1 MITIS
6 QVYRALWLSIVV
18 SGLAALISAVIGI
31 PLGTALAEFSFRGKG
46 AILTVVHASMGLPP
60 VVVGVFTYLVIR
72 RSGPLG
78 SFGLIYTFTAMVIVQ
93 IILATPIIAGFTH
106 ASLEGVDPR
115 LGLQARSLGATSV
128 QAMLIKTREV
138 RAGLVAAV
146 IAGFGRVIG
155 EVGAVMVVGGALNSK
170 TDVLTT
176 IAVKLTRQG
185 KPALAL
191 LVGAILIT
199 LAVVVN
205 VFLTRLQAD
214 KGQREAEKR
223 VTGYVS

>member
-1 MITIS
+1 M
-6 QVYRALWLSIVV
+6 
-18 SGLAALISAVIGI
+18 
-31 PLGTALAEFSFRGKG
+31 
-46 AILTVVHASMGLPP
+46 
-60 VVVGVFTYLVIR
+60 
-72 RSGPLG
+72 
-78 SFGLIYTFTAMVIVQ
+78 
-93 IILATPIIAGFTH
+93 
-106 ASLEGVDPR
+106 
-115 LGLQARSLGATSV
+115 
-128 QAMLIKTREV
+128 
-138 RAGLVAAV
+138 VAAV

-185 KPALAL
+185 KPAFAL